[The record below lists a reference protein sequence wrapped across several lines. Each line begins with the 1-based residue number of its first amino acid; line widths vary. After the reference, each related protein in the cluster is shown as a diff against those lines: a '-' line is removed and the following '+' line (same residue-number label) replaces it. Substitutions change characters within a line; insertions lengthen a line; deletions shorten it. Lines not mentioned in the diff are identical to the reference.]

1 MRSKNKSYFHFLVIK
16 NNNIK
21 NKKYY
26 KTAGDIMGELGIPK
40 QSIYNIIEGKC
51 LKGKWSNY
59 YIEKII
65 KPIYTITEINYDED
79 YPTTINF

>member
-26 KTAGDIMGELGIPK
+26 K
-40 QSIYNIIEGKC
+40 IYN
-51 LKGKWSNY
+51 
-59 YIEKII
+59 
-65 KPIYTITEINYDED
+65 DED